1 MRIAINGL
9 GRIGRIFLR
18 QALKVEDFEIVA
30 INDLADKDT
39 LLYLLSH
46 DTVYGRFDY
55 NKDVVEAISF
65 SQEKDPASLPWGDLG
80 IDVVVE
86 ATGVFATNEKA
97 KAHLDAGAKRVVI
110 TAPAKDAPE
119 AEQTPTFTPNVGV
132 DFAAQGQIT
141 SNASCTTNAITPVM
155 AVMMDNPGVKK
166 AILNTIHGYTSTQGL
181 VDRPNKK
188 DLRKGRA
195 AAMNIVPSSTG
206 SAIATSKAIPEIG
219 ERFDGIAMR
228 VPVIAGSVIDFTF
241 VTEKE
246 TSVEEINTILREAA
260 DKPEW
265 QGILKVSDEPLV
277 SSDILGDPH
286 GSIVDPDFTRVIDG
300 DLVKIVAWYDNEWGY
315 GAMLV
320 KHIEQLKTYL

>member
-132 DFAAQGQIT
+132 DLRPKDKLPQT
-141 SNASCTTNAITPVM
+141 
-155 AVMMDNPGVKK
+155 
-166 AILNTIHGYTSTQGL
+166 LL
-181 VDRPNKK
+181 VQP
-188 DLRKGRA
+188 
-195 AAMNIVPSSTG
+195 M
-206 SAIATSKAIPEIG
+206 
-219 ERFDGIAMR
+219 
-228 VPVIAGSVIDFTF
+228 
-241 VTEKE
+241 
-246 TSVEEINTILREAA
+246 
-260 DKPEW
+260 
-265 QGILKVSDEPLV
+265 Q
-277 SSDILGDPH
+277 
-286 GSIVDPDFTRVIDG
+286 
-300 DLVKIVAWYDNEWGY
+300 
-315 GAMLV
+315 
-320 KHIEQLKTYL
+320 